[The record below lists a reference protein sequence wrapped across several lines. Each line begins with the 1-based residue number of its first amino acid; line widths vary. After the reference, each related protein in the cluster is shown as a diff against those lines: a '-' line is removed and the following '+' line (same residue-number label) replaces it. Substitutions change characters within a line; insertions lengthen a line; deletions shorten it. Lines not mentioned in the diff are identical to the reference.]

1 MNQLEKNYL
10 LAPTLA
16 VPQLVLDTGMDQ
28 GTPYGAHLVF
38 SVTPAMD
45 EAITA
50 GEILVD
56 WSMPVLA
63 DGEEPMTDEVLTL
76 SVGRV
81 LAVDGT
87 VVLSNSECHRLL
99 ATPAWRINTKVH
111 TDKPSLQTDATAA
124 LGLDLDM
131 SRSLPTLQEDAR
143 SALMTAL
150 S

>member
-1 MNQLEKNYL
+1 MNQFQTHYL
-10 LAPTLA
+10 LAPALA

-50 GEILVD
+50 GSILVD

-63 DGEEPMTDEVLTL
+63 DGDEPMSDEVLTL

-81 LAVDGT
+81 MAAGGT
-87 VVLSNSECHRLL
+87 VMLSNSECHRLL
-99 ATPAWRINTKVH
+99 KMPHWLIFTQAAENKDQLEV
-111 TDKPSLQTDATAA
+111 AA
-124 LGLDLDM
+124 LEALGINIDK
-131 SRSLPTLQEDAR
+131 RKSLATLNSETYAI
-143 SALMTAL
+143 LMMAL